1 MKPTTFQF
9 PAPLEPATFIKRPNR
24 FLAHLQKD
32 GEEIKAHVP
41 DPGRLKE
48 LLIPGADV
56 MVQYNPGPTRKTDWT
71 LTLVK
76 KNSVWVCV
84 NTTIPNHFVYQL
96 LLGKKLPEFAEYDT
110 VKPEVTHG
118 KSRFDFRMENDA
130 SVYWLEVKSV
140 SLVHQNIGLFPDAPT
155 TRGERHLRH
164 LIEIASNGDKA
175 GVLFMVQRS
184 DAKLFAPNWITD
196 PNFSQALVDANAAGV
211 QITIYTTQVTPGG
224 ILLGEQIEYD
234 LETEY
239 RLPEDSAK

>member
-1 MKPTTFQF
+1 
-9 PAPLEPATFIKRPNR
+9 
-24 FLAHLQKD
+24 
-32 GEEIKAHVP
+32 
-41 DPGRLKE
+41 
-48 LLIPGADV
+48 

-76 KNSVWVCV
+76 KSSVWVCI
-84 NTTIPNHFVYQL
+84 NTTIPNQFVYQL
-96 LLGKKLPEFAEYDT
+96 LLNKQLPEFDEYDT

-118 KSRFDFRMENDA
+118 KSRFDFRMENGE

-164 LIEIASNGDKA
+164 LIDIANNGEKA

-184 DAKLFAPNWITD
+184 DAELFAPNWITD
-196 PNFSQALVDANAAGV
+196 PNFSQALVDANAGGV
-211 QITIYTTQVTPGG
+211 EITVYTTDVTPEG
-224 ILLGEQIEYD
+224 ISLGNRIECD

-239 RLPEDSAK
+239 PLLEE